1 MITLRIVY
9 TKEGYMAFLGHLE
22 LMKLFE
28 RVFRFNKVPL
38 KFSEGFNPIP
48 RMTFAAPLSVGY
60 SSKYEVMEVL
70 LDKEMPIEQVKT
82 MQFPDGIKVVEASYV
97 QSKKSLMAAL
107 SHAEYLIKVEF
118 NSNIERLPIAE
129 WIDAFTQNNEIVY
142 EKKAKNGKMKQ
153 VNINEQIDSFKMV
166 FQSEQEILF
175 RATLQSGSQGSL
187 NPETLVKVLFE
198 TYKVP
203 QTIETIR
210 VERIGLFFE
219 NDGIKQSIFNLSE

>member
-22 LMKLFE
+22 MMKLFE
-28 RVFRFNKVPL
+28 RIFRFNKVPL

-70 LDKEMPIEQVKT
+70 LEKEMPIEAVKS
-82 MQFPDGIKVVEASYV
+82 MKFPEGIKVVDAAYV

-129 WIDAFTQNNEIVY
+129 WIDAFTQNSEIVY

-187 NPETLVKVLFE
+187 NPETLIKVLFE

-219 NDGIKQSIFNLSE
+219 NEGVKQSIFDLSE

>member
-22 LMKLFE
+22 MMKLFE

-70 LDKEMPIEQVKT
+70 LEKEIPMETVKNI
-82 MQFPDGIKVVEASYV
+82 QFPEGISVIDAAYVE
-97 QSKKSLMAAL
+97 SKKSLMAAL
-107 SHAEYLIKVEF
+107 THAEYLIKVEF
-118 NSNIERLPIAE
+118 NSNIERLPVSE
-129 WIDAFTQNNEIVY
+129 WIDAFTQNKEIVY

-219 NDGIKQSIFNLSE
+219 NDGVKQSIFNLSE

>member
-1 MITLRIVY
+1 MITLRIAY

-22 LMKLFE
+22 MMKLFE
-28 RVFRFNKVPL
+28 RIFRFNKVPL

-70 LDKEMPIEQVKT
+70 LEKEMPIEAVKS
-82 MQFPDGIKVVEASYV
+82 MKFPEGIKVVDAAYV

-129 WIDAFTQNNEIVY
+129 WIDAFTQNSEIVY

-187 NPETLVKVLFE
+187 NPETLIKVLFE

-219 NDGIKQSIFNLSE
+219 NEGVKQSIFDLSE

>member
-70 LDKEMPIEQVKT
+70 LEKEMPIEQVKT
-82 MQFPDGIKVVEASYV
+82 MQFPDGIKVVDASYV

-198 TYKVP
+198 TFKVP
-203 QTIETIR
+203 QSIETIR
-210 VERIGLFFE
+210 VERIGLFLKTMVS
-219 NDGIKQSIFNLSE
+219 NNLSLI